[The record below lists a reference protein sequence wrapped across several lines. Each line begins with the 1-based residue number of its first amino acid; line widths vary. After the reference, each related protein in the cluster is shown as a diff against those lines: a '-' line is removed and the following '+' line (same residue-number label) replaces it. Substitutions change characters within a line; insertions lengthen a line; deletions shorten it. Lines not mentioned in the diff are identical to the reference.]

1 MLSFT
6 GIEHKGYFV
15 TKPCRFSIRPVPIAK
30 RRGCSQT
37 IAFAFPTSSVLHGSH
52 HTPYIPHIT
61 TGADNHISIL
71 VAFS

>member
-37 IAFAFPTSSVLHGSH
+37 IAFAFPTSSVLQGSSR
-52 HTPYIPHIT
+52 
-61 TGADNHISIL
+61 GED
-71 VAFS
+71 AFGFLHRMSNQLD